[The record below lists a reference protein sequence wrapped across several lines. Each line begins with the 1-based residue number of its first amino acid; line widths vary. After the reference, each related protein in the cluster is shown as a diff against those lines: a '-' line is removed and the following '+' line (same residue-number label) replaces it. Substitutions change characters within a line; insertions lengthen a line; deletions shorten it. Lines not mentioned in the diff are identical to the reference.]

1 MSNIDPHTVFVSQL
15 RSTRML
21 DLDMIEQVF
30 DVVNCPGMSVI
41 CRSQRLQN
49 GDLKALS
56 QVYEIATGIQ
66 FDTVEDAIL
75 GWDDMRQEI
84 AGLDALACALRLL
97 MGPLIK
103 PRWETLTPGDR
114 APWLTKARHI
124 RNLLLNLGFDIKPAK
139 GRLQ

>member
-1 MSNIDPHTVFVSQL
+1 
-15 RSTRML
+15 
-21 DLDMIEQVF
+21 
-30 DVVNCPGMSVI
+30 
-41 CRSQRLQN
+41 
-49 GDLKALS
+49 
-56 QVYEIATGIQ
+56 
-66 FDTVEDAIL
+66 
-75 GWDDMRQEI
+75 MRQEI
-84 AGLDALACALRLL
+84 AGLDALACALRRL